1 MNSAR
6 LGLLIGFFL
15 GGGCGGKDEVVPCD
29 KHPEVGDA
37 CPGAGEFCFECGEP
51 PCPGLECVDGAWSAV
66 ESFPP
71 PGSSTGGG
79 STVEPTTAGASSGG
93 SSGSSGSAGTT
104 TGTGGNTTEGG
115 EGIDAA
121 CAALCA
127 LRLVCE
133 PDVYPDIPTCAAAC
147 IEQAPGLPACEAE
160 AAQFNTC
167 LSGLSCEAWLL
178 ALQEMQ
184 YGPCQDAYDAYA
196 LCL

>member
-1 MNSAR
+1 MMNAR
-6 LGLLIGFFL
+6 LGLLMGFL
-15 GGGCGGKDEVVPCD
+15 LVGSCGGTDGAVPCD
-29 KHPEVGDA
+29 KHPAVGDA
-37 CPGAGEFCFECGEP
+37 CPGAGEFCFKCGEP

-66 ESFPP
+66 ESLPP
-71 PGSSTGGG
+71 PGSSTD
-79 STVEPTTAGASSGG
+79 EPTTAGASGGG
-93 SSGSSGSAGTT
+93 STNSSGSGSAGTT
-104 TGTGGNTTEGG
+104 SGTGGHTTGGG

-121 CAALCA
+121 CAALCE

-147 IEQAPGLPACEAE
+147 IEQAPGLPACETE

-184 YGPCQDAYDAYA
+184 YGPCQDAYDAFA